1 MTNRESDQPLKAPEA
16 NEKTRRDFLKGSA
29 VVAGGLAAASA
40 PGIASAA
47 ESQQQDT
54 AADTEPKNPY
64 GAHPGGGISLP
75 DYYQPWPAIKNRNFY
90 APGSELLPKT
100 VRGTL

>member
-1 MTNRESDQPLKAPEA
+1 MANRESDQPLKAPEA

-29 VVAGGLAAASA
+29 VVAGGLAAAAA

-54 AADTEPKNPY
+54 AADAAPKIPM
-64 GAHPGGGISLP
+64 GAPGWRHQPAGLLP
-75 DYYQPWPAIKNRNFY
+75 AVAGNQNRNFY